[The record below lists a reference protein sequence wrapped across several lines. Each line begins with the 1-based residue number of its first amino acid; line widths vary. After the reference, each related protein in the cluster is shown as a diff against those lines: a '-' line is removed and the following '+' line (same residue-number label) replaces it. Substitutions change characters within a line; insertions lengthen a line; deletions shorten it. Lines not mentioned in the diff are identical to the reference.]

1 MCAAYGREPPVGQ
14 RPTPAPTL
22 RCPYR
27 PVDRLRRRRCYGWS
41 GGRPAGQRDSG
52 RMALARLV
60 GPLELDGVARVVGP
74 EEVGQVVRRGDGLP
88 VEAGDHV
95 TLHQAGLGAGRS
107 GQGPFDH
114 GSGGGAPAA
123 TAAPPESTGVPAA
136 EACTTAP
143 TDATA
148 RVLHADTEESC
159 RPDVDG
165 GRLVTGLNLL
175 GDGEGG
181 ADGDGISMGSRD
193 PVAGPG
199 RGRRIH
205 AEDLARGV
213 DQWSTGVAGFDP
225 GIDLDE
231 PGEALGVPTV
241 AVTGGDRLAEGSD
254 RSPGCAR
261 GPTGPAGVP
270 DADYRLADG
279 GGIAAGRDRPQT
291 AGVNQLDDG
300 H

>member
-1 MCAAYGREPPVGQ
+1 MCAAYGREPLVGQ

-27 PVDRLRRRRCYGWS
+27 PVDCLRRRRCYGWS

-52 RMALARLV
+52 RMALAQLV

-88 VEAGDHV
+88 GEPGDHFP
-95 TLHQAGLGAGRS
+95 LPQAGLGAGRS

-165 GRLVTGLNLL
+165 GRPVTGLNLL

-181 ADGDGISMGSRD
+181 ANGDGICMGSRD
-193 PVAGPG
+193 LVAGP
-199 RGRRIH
+199 
-205 AEDLARGV
+205 
-213 DQWSTGVAGFDP
+213 
-225 GIDLDE
+225 
-231 PGEALGVPTV
+231 
-241 AVTGGDRLAEGSD
+241 AVSMPRTWPEVLTN
-254 RSPGCAR
+254 
-261 GPTGPAGVP
+261 GPPE
-270 DADYRLADG
+270 
-279 GGIAAGRDRPQT
+279 
-291 AGVNQLDDG
+291 
-300 H
+300 